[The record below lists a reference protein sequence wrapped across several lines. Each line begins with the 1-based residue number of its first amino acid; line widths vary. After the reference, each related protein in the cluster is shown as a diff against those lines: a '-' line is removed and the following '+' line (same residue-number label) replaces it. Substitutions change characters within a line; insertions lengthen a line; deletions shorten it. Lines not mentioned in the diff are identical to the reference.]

1 MFTFHSWLSP
11 QIQTF
16 IQLRCLS
23 ETDYKNQS
31 VLLTYFDQFLVK
43 HSVTQR
49 CITREIT
56 DQYQQTLTNLAP
68 RTQYNRFCVVRQL
81 CKHLATTDPLSYVP
95 EPLKTISSSVYK
107 P

>member
-1 MFTFHSWLSP
+1 MFTFHSCLST
-11 QIQTF
+11 QIQKF
-16 IQLRCLS
+16 IQLRRLS
-23 ETDYKNQS
+23 ADYTSQS

-43 HSVTQR
+43 HSVIQQ
-49 CITREIT
+49 CMTREIIE
-56 DQYQQTLTNLAP
+56 QYQQTLTNLAP
-68 RTQYNRFCVVRQL
+68 RTQSGRFCVVRQL